1 MLQFASNFIWGRM
14 GKGQKKGSPF
24 GSLTEEQLANRS
36 YETLKTLSQYLGNK
50 SYFFGDTISLIDIA
64 VFGFTTQLYYMTPE
78 SSKMRQKAETLEN
91 IVQHNQNI
99 KKTVFPDWD
108 DLLHK
113 GN

>member
-1 MLQFASNFIWGRM
+1 M
-14 GKGQKKGSPF
+14 
-24 GSLTEEQLANRS
+24 
-36 YETLKTLSQYLGNK
+36 
-50 SYFFGDTISLIDIA
+50 
-64 VFGFTTQLYYMTPE
+64 FGFTTQLYYMTPE

-91 IVQHNQNI
+91 IVQHHQNI